1 MEILVVFFLGY
12 LLTKLQGTQRSRAVK
27 VGAVVATV
35 LLYTVGKVAWTVR
48 DLPETLYQATNLTR
62 STRCEEVRSLY
73 RSLAKEKHPDR
84 NLGSD
89 SSEDFIQLQQSF
101 DTLGSPTLRIRYELY
116 GRTEEDA
123 MVKDLAN
130 HAGFYLQGLLL
141 AYSLTCNKVVAR
153 AEYGEGGDVCAG
165 VAGAIWQC
173 GVVD

>member
-1 MEILVVFFLGY
+1 
-12 LLTKLQGTQRSRAVK
+12 
-27 VGAVVATV
+27 
-35 LLYTVGKVAWTVR
+35 
-48 DLPETLYQATNLTR
+48 
-62 STRCEEVRSLY
+62 
-73 RSLAKEKHPDR
+73 LAKEKHPDR